1 MRPHRH
7 RATTATM
14 SRPSRHVMT
23 GNPWSRNRPSPTRH
37 PCHQNAVDHPHP
49 SAARRECLRAGS
61 DRLMRFLA
69 YLWEVAAPYAFTG
82 LVDIDEARHDH
93 EQMMDLFEARDVD
106 GIIDLMARHRGQAV
120 EAVARWEARSRS

>member
-1 MRPHRH
+1 MPDL
-7 RATTATM
+7 
-14 SRPSRHVMT
+14 SFDQP
-23 GNPWSRNRPSPTRH
+23 
-37 PCHQNAVDHPHP
+37 
-49 SAARRECLRAGS
+49 AAL

-69 YLWEVAAPYAFTG
+69 YLWDVAAPYTFTG

-120 EAVARWEARSRS
+120 EAVARWEARSRP